1 MALKSSKMSVYS
13 TILSQKQQSAK
24 LLAILIDPDKEQ
36 AYRSLLSELNH
47 ADLILVGGST
57 GGNIEP
63 CIAALRAHTDAPLVI
78 FPGNVAQFSPNADAL
93 LFLTLLN
100 ARTADMLIDPHVQM
114 AMPILQSGIESIP
127 MGYILID
134 GGRKSSVE
142 KVSHCT
148 PIPQD
153 EVDRIVST
161 AVAGQL
167 LGKQLIY
174 LEAGSG
180 AKARVS
186 TDIIRAHITHGSTVT
201 YKVHC
206 VRYLPPKVLVAAVI
220 ACISACAVT
229 SAKVSVRLCP
239 RPTTCPSATIT
250 HPTGTSP
257 IAKAFCASANAI
269 VI

>member
-13 TILSQKQQSAK
+13 TILSHKQQSAE

-153 EVDRIVST
+153 EVDRIVAT

-186 TDIIRAHITHGSTVT
+186 TDIIRA
-201 YKVHC
+201 
-206 VRYLPPKVLVAAVI
+206 VRAQLQVPLIVGGGICTPEAMLQAFDAGADIVVI
-220 ACISACAVT
+220 GNHFEQ
-229 SAKVSVRLCP
+229 
-239 RPTTCPSATIT
+239 
-250 HPTGTSP
+250 HPDEMGDF
-257 IAKAFCASANAI
+257 IRIKREHYGE
-269 VI
+269 